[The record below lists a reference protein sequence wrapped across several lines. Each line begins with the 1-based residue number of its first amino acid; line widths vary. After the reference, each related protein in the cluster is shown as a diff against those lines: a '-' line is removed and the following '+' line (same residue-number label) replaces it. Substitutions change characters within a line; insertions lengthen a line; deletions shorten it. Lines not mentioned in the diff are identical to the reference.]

1 MKEFVAMKIKTYGYL
16 TNNNNEDKKTKAAKK
31 CEKKKIDDNKHC
43 LEATQLENKT
53 NQLEK
58 NKVNTDSLG
67 ENHKEFI

>member
-1 MKEFVAMKIKTYGYL
+1 MKIK
-16 TNNNNEDKKTKAAKK
+16 KQKPQKSV
-31 CEKKKIDDNKHC
+31 KKKIKFDDNKHC